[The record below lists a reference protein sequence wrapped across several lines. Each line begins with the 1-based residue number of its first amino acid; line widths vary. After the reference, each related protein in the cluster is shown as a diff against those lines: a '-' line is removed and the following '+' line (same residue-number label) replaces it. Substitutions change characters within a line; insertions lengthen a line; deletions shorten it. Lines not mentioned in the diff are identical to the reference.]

1 MEEDLKTFL
10 RSRYVPEEDIK
21 QMKVDKIDRWVICI
35 MTDEERAKY
44 IPSYGDRLAVVTF
57 CRQREANFNKE
68 GVLNRVR
75 QKIEARRTKRKTPPG
90 ERQQTS
96 VESSGLMARHKNT
109 NAVKSNRRIEVGWLH
124 FQKKKKQ
131 HCFRD

>member
-1 MEEDLKTFL
+1 
-10 RSRYVPEEDIK
+10 
-21 QMKVDKIDRWVICI
+21 MKGDKIDRRVICF

-44 IPSYGDRLAVVTF
+44 IPSYGDRLAVVSF
-57 CRQREANFNKE
+57 CRQREANFDKE

-75 QKIEARRTKRKTPPG
+75 QKIEARRTKRKTPHG

-109 NAVKSNRRIEVGWLH
+109 NAVKSKRRIEVGWLH
-124 FQKKKKQ
+124 FQYDDFYQVRSKMEAGPGI
-131 HCFRD
+131 